1 MASIGTYII
10 WLIMV
15 CAVAGAIAAIRDP
28 EKGLGKEFTEGLHS
42 IGPIFIPVA
51 GIMAAIP
58 YLSHFIE
65 FAAGPLFALVGAD
78 PSIAATTVI
87 AGDMGGYQ
95 LADKIAQTR
104 EAWAIATVVGF
115 MSGATIIFSIPVG
128 LAMLKKADHK
138 YMALGIMSGIL
149 SVPVGVLISCTVI
162 ALSGLDIRPE
172 VSTASDAS
180 HALTLGFGE
189 IFRNLLP
196 LIIFCVAIALG
207 LRFAPD
213 AMITGFLWFGKIMYA
228 GITLVLVASIVEYFT
243 GFFTNVFGHWG
254 FDPIIADEADQFRA
268 LEVAGYI
275 GIMLAGAFPMVYLLT
290 KYLAKPM
297 EVLGAKIGVAPEGAA
312 GLLAACAN
320 ILAMFR
326 LVEKMRPRDKVV
338 AIAFA
343 VCAAF
348 TFGDHLAFTA
358 NFQPTLIAPLLL
370 GKLLGGVAGFILAV
384 WLSVPKAEA
393 LAAAER

>member
-1 MASIGTYII
+1 M
-10 WLIMV
+10 
-15 CAVAGAIAAIRDP
+15 
-28 EKGLGKEFTEGLHS
+28 
-42 IGPIFIPVA
+42 
-51 GIMAAIP
+51 
-58 YLSHFIE
+58 
-65 FAAGPLFALVGAD
+65 
-78 PSIAATTVI
+78 
-87 AGDMGGYQ
+87 
-95 LADKIAQTR
+95 
-104 EAWAIATVVGF
+104 ATVVGF

-172 VSTASDAS
+172 VSTASDANF
-180 HALTLGFGE
+180 ALTLGFGE

-358 NFQPTLIAPLLL
+358 NFQPTLIAPLIL